1 MNVAIDKEEIRQ
13 APFNM
18 ALNTLESIRDWIDEI
33 AKLSIGIIG
42 GIRIDPNELIVIKHR
57 MVKQL
62 IMLATPLLE
71 STFLEEIEEY
81 FKTIKITKG
90 RIKINGTWVSDV
102 PIYTTTIDY
111 ELDELVQG
119 VEKALQESGHFMPG
133 PDESALF

>member
-1 MNVAIDKEEIRQ
+1 VAIDKEEIRQ

-33 AKLSIGIIG
+33 AKLSIGILG
-42 GIRIDPNELIVIKHR
+42 GERIEPNELIVIKRR

-71 STFLEEIEEY
+71 PAFLEEIEEY
-81 FKTIKITKG
+81 FKTIKIDKG
-90 RIKINGTWVSDV
+90 RVKIGGTWISDV
-102 PIYTTTIDY
+102 PIYTTAVDY